1 MTTASKRNYI
11 WIFIFAIFLAVYG
24 MILGDFHTA
33 FTGLKDVLGNT
44 ALLITDYIYVAGPA
58 PAFMN
63 AALVTVST
71 GLLLYWNDFEVDST
85 AYFMVGL
92 MAGFAFF
99 GKNIMNMW
107 VIVLGTFIFS
117 RFNKTP
123 LKSHLLPSLMA
134 AAIGPIVNNIIFREG
149 AVTPQRYVLACAV
162 GVGIGLLLPF
172 VSDNVG
178 KILPNYTLY
187 KTGFTLGITALVVV
201 SILKS
206 YGIIFEPV
214 SLWGDEYHFA
224 LSMMTLFLCIAFIVF
239 GSALHGWKDYR
250 KLLREPGTPPND
262 FVDTHGHGAVLI
274 NVGFVGLVSLAYILL
289 IRGQVNGATLGGIFT
304 VMGFGGKGKTPKN
317 ITPIFIG
324 VAIAGLTSTW
334 NLAGPGPQLAALFG
348 TCLAPMAGAY
358 GVIPGIIT
366 GFFHASI
373 VMNAGAGYSGA
384 NLYNNGFSS
393 GISVI
398 ALQPIFAKLCR
409 ERVYVDPDIDSKS
422 DIEKLAEEE
431 QRLMEMV
438 KEDEEGPI

>member
-1 MTTASKRNYI
+1 MTDTGKKNYI
-11 WIFIFAIFLAVYG
+11 WIFIFAAFLAVYG
-24 MILGDFHTA
+24 CFLGDASNA
-33 FTGLKDVLGNT
+33 FSGLKEVLSNT

-71 GLLLYWNDFEVDST
+71 GLLMYWNGFEVDSA

-99 GKNIMNMW
+99 GKNIFNMW
-107 VIVLGTFIFS
+107 VIVLGTFIYS
-117 RFNKTP
+117 RLNKTP
-123 LKSHLLPSLMA
+123 LKTHLLPSLMA
-134 AAIGPIVNNIIFREG
+134 AAIGPIINNIIFREG
-149 AVTPQRYVLACAV
+149 GSTPGRWALACAV
-162 GVGIGLLLPF
+162 GIGIGLLIPF

-187 KTGFTLGITALVVV
+187 KTGFTLGIVALVVV
-201 SILKS
+201 SVLKS
-206 YGIIFEPV
+206 YGILFEPV
-214 SLWGDEYHFA
+214 SLWGAEYSFA
-224 LSMMTLFLCIAFIVF
+224 LSLMTICLCAFFIIAGMALGGKKDF
-239 GSALHGWKDYR
+239 G
-250 KLLREPGTPPND
+250 KLLKEPGTPPND
-262 FVDTHGHGAVLI
+262 FVQTHGHGAVLI
-274 NVGFVGLVSLAYILL
+274 NVGIVGLISLVYILL
-289 IRGQVNGATLGGIFT
+289 IGGHVNGATLGGIFT
-304 VMGFGGKGKTPKN
+304 VMGFGAKGKTPKN
-317 ITPIFIG
+317 IIPIFIG

-398 ALQPIFAKLCR
+398 ALQPIFARLCR
-409 ERVYVDPDIDSKS
+409 ERFYEDPD
-422 DIEKLAEEE
+422 EKNMSEAEIIAEEE
-431 QRLMEMV
+431 ERIAETI
-438 KEDEEGPI
+438 KESEEGPI